1 MDFISKDIQQ
11 ILPDKRN
18 FSSTLNGEKI
28 DLFILQNKNQ
38 FVVAITNYGARIV
51 SAILKNKSGQ
61 LTDVVLGFDNLQR
74 YISSDEK
81 YHGAIIGRYA
91 NRIAKGKFI
100 LNGVEYNLAINNGPN
115 HLHGGNKGFHD
126 VAWEVKE
133 FNQNSIELT
142 YISKDGEEGYPG
154 ELKVSVTY
162 TLHDDNALEINYK
175 ASTNKDTIINLTNH
189 SYFNL
194 NGAGSGTI
202 YDHQLLIEADAF
214 TPIDPDSIPTGVIQ
228 PVTNTPFDFKK
239 FTSIGQRINADDIQ
253 LKNGKGYDHNFII
266 NKSANELV
274 KAATAYS
281 PATGIQLEV
290 YTTEPGVQFY
300 SGNFMK
306 GSNTL
311 KNGAKDDYRTAF
323 CLETQHFPDSPN
335 QPHFPSVILK
345 KNQVFKSKTI
355 YQFSVKKD

>member
-61 LTDVVLGFDNLQR
+61 LTDVILGFDNLQQ

-133 FNQNSIELT
+133 FNQNSIALT

-162 TLHDDNALEINYK
+162 TLHDDNALEIDYK

-202 YDHQLLIEADAF
+202 MI
-214 TPIDPDSIPTGVIQ
+214 
-228 PVTNTPFDFKK
+228 
-239 FTSIGQRINADDIQ
+239 TS
-253 LKNGKGYDHNFII
+253 Y
-266 NKSANELV
+266 
-274 KAATAYS
+274 
-281 PATGIQLEV
+281 
-290 YTTEPGVQFY
+290 
-300 SGNFMK
+300 
-306 GSNTL
+306 
-311 KNGAKDDYRTAF
+311 
-323 CLETQHFPDSPN
+323 
-335 QPHFPSVILK
+335 
-345 KNQVFKSKTI
+345 
-355 YQFSVKKD
+355 